1 VLTIIRVEQAEL
13 RWLQNQSEINGDN
26 LNNVICETRIN
37 FRDKRRE
44 YLKGKIKSF
53 KQIVRTEISETYMEV

>member
-26 LNNVICETRIN
+26 LNNVICETRIT

-44 YLKGKIKSF
+44 YLKGKIKSL
-53 KQIVRTEISETYMEV
+53 KQIVRTKISETYMEV